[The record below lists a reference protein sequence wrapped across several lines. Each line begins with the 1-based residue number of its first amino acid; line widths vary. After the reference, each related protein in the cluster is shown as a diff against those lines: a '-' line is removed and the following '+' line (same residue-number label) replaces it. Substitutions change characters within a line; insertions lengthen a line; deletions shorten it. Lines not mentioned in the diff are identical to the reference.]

1 MYEQSELNF
10 LNPYNI
16 AKELHCL
23 KTGGANE
30 F

>member
-1 MYEQSELNF
+1 MYERSELHF
-10 LNPYNI
+10 LNPYNN
-16 AKELHCL
+16 AKKLHCL